1 VTYPT
6 CSISSLECN
15 DIHLRFEKTIT
26 KDQLI
31 VNIEDLNEDVQNE
44 ELEPKQSQEPSK
56 SENAHLELQ
65 NSPYPESLNLD
76 KPYTQL
82 EFDFPGE
89 LKNVSVKISL
99 FQSIKDVPIYSKVAW
114 ELFLRK
120 PVRK

>member
-1 VTYPT
+1 
-6 CSISSLECN
+6 
-15 DIHLRFEKTIT
+15 
-26 KDQLI
+26 
-31 VNIEDLNEDVQNE
+31 LNEDVQNE

-56 SENAHLELQ
+56 SKNAHLELQ
-65 NSPYPESLNLD
+65 NSPYPESLNLE

-114 ELFLRK
+114 ELCLRK
-120 PVRK
+120 PGRKRKDPQTIHVMGKLQYLMMGAVLAAK